1 MKTHFSSAATQRQKR
16 RVDFRQLLADDHHPL
31 NLKYWRKA
39 PRIRRESQISKQYVS
54 LRLILAMWIPLGLGA
69 YLALVAEILSQHL
82 RLPIDDACDTFTYP
96 TGTYLSSFLATLTVD
111 VMGILQSVRRAND
124 CLSRK
129 AKSIYCSTE
138 ARKPIKS
145 SQALLSK
152 TIFGQFSSWKGSS
165 MWHL

>member
-111 VMGILQSVRRAND
+111 VMGILQWEEQMIAFLERQ
-124 CLSRK
+124 K
-129 AKSIYCSTE
+129 AFTVLLRQE
-138 ARKPIKS
+138 KPIKS

>member
-1 MKTHFSSAATQRQKR
+1 
-16 RVDFRQLLADDHHPL
+16 
-31 NLKYWRKA
+31 
-39 PRIRRESQISKQYVS
+39 
-54 LRLILAMWIPLGLGA
+54 MWIPLGLGA

-111 VMGILQSVRRAND
+111 VMGILQWEEQMIAFLERQ
-124 CLSRK
+124 K
-129 AKSIYCSTE
+129 AFTE

-152 TIFGQFSSWKGSS
+152 TIFGQFSTWKGSS